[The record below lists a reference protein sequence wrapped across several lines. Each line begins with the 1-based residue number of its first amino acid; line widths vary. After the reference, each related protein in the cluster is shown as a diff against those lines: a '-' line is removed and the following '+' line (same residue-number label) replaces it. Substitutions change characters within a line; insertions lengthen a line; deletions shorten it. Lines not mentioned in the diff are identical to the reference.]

1 MITDSIQS
9 CIVVIKEKQD
19 VLRNKQSYED
29 YQKSLASLSKE
40 CQSLESSLDTL
51 DSIKKYKISD
61 SPLLNYGTKTDLLNA
76 IDQCGEALA
85 NGRLSKEAIQV
96 FGSHTKQLQR
106 ELAASWKMC
115 AGHYAEGVTGY
126 LGIIQGFTD
135 NPKEVDELR
144 TRIGNLANGDP
155 APTAVKKLSADVTQA
170 NAIISKFSLKPEIEV
185 FLKKVAAKRATVS
198 DLSPEVLNWLSDQK
212 LLEKLKLSF

>member
-9 CIVVIKEKQD
+9 CISVIKQKQD

-29 YQKSLASLSKE
+29 YQKALASLSKE
-40 CQSLESSLDTL
+40 CQSLGGSLDTL
-51 DSIKKYKISD
+51 DSIEKYKISN
-61 SPLLNYGTKTDLLNA
+61 SPLLNNGIKTELLNA

-85 NGRLSKEAIQV
+85 NGQLSKEAIQV

-106 ELAASWKMC
+106 ELTASWKMY

-155 APTAVKKLSADVTQA
+155 TPTAAKKLSADVTQA
-170 NAIISKFSLKPEIEV
+170 NAIISKYSLKPEIEV
-185 FLKKVAAKRATVS
+185 FLKKVAAKQATVS
-198 DLSPEVLNWLSDQK
+198 DLSPEVLNWLSNQK

>member
-9 CIVVIKEKQD
+9 CIFVIKQKQD

-29 YQKSLASLSKE
+29 YQKALASLSKE
-40 CQSLESSLDTL
+40 CQSLGGSLDTL
-51 DSIKKYKISD
+51 DSIEKYKISN
-61 SPLLNYGTKTDLLNA
+61 SPLLNNGIKTELLNA

-85 NGRLSKEAIQV
+85 NGQLSKEAIQV

-106 ELAASWKMC
+106 ELTASWKMY
-115 AGHYAEGVTGY
+115 AGRYAEGVTGY

-144 TRIGNLANGDP
+144 TRIGSLANGDP
-155 APTAVKKLSADVTQA
+155 TPTAAKELSADVTQA
-170 NAIISKFSLKPEIEV
+170 NAIISKFSLKPEIEA
-185 FLKKVAAKRATVS
+185 FLQKVAAKEATVA
-198 DLSPEVLNWLSDQK
+198 DLNPTVISWLDSQN
-212 LLEKLKLSF
+212 LLAKLKIAF